1 MHGMETSIPHGVFR
15 FRFYLQRGALDAGPG
30 RSELSF
36 RFVPKKDEATLLV
49 WRSSARRAH
58 TIIAQL
64 AAALQDQVAL
74 LELEELLAQRTR
86 AALAELGR

>member
-1 MHGMETSIPHGVFR
+1 M
-15 FRFYLQRGALDAGPG
+15 
-30 RSELSF
+30 
-36 RFVPKKDEATLLV
+36 
-49 WRSSARRAH
+49 WRSSARRAR

-74 LELEELLAQRTR
+74 LVLEELLAQRTR